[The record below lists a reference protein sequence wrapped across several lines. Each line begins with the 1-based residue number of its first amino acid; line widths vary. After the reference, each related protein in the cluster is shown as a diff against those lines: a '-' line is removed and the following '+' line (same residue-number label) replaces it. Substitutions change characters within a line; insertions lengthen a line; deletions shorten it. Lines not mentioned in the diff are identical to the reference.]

1 MSPTSHIHHFAR
13 TARRFSMY
21 LVLWVAL
28 WLLVPAVAKA
38 SVCSRT
44 TQVSAAI
51 VAAVSGKTDCA
62 DITDTDLAGLTGTL
76 AVNNDSTLT
85 SLKAGDFAG
94 LTNLTALGLNNNGL
108 TSLPANVF
116 DPLTSLLDL
125 NLHRNNSLS
134 SLPTGVFDQLTSL
147 TRLDMS
153 NNSLSSLP
161 TGVFDKLTSLTW
173 LSLGYNSLSLAAG
186 VFDKLTSLTTL
197 YLQNASLSSLPTG
210 VFDKLTSLTQLNLG
224 SNSLSSLPTGVFDK
238 TTSLTWLDIGA
249 NSLSSL
255 PDNVFDKLTKL
266 TVLYLSSNSLSSL
279 PDNVFDQLTEVTT
292 LWVNRNSLT
301 ALPAGVFDQQTK
313 LTSLALSDNSLTA
326 LPANVFDKTTS
337 LTKLWLHRNSLTT
350 LLGSMF
356 EPLTALT
363 TLHLNGN
370 TLTCLPT
377 IPTSVTTLKPDNA
390 QSTYTACPN
399 VWVENIRW
407 SSAWLDLKNWTGG
420 SWSYALTPARGTA
433 CFAATSRYPVQQ
445 LELDSKH
452 DYIVSVYSGTG
463 CVAANLLDSESFS
476 TPSGGTPLPTLSVS
490 NITNTSATMALAN
503 HTGAWWYLET
513 ADEAN
518 DACKSVAAGTSS
530 VDLTGLTANTSYQYL
545 AYSAAGCDEAT
556 VPVRWITDQLNFT
569 TTGPVSATVT
579 DLTATSA
586 TLAISGLSSGQWS
599 WRYLY
604 IDPLPF
610 PIEIRS
616 PCRTLTHST
625 TSVEVTGLTGGTA
638 YTFFVYRGDS
648 CTFNDWITVKV
659 HTISL
664 VGGLTGPTQGT
675 LTLAHHEGDW
685 WYQPTGGAQATAAG
699 GGCSEA
705 VSGSTANLNGL
716 TPGTQYTYTA
726 YRAAGCASADE
737 LATTTFTTATVSG
750 TPGTDTGGGGGGG
763 GGGGD
768 ASAEQSPLQ
777 NQLESPANGATV
789 SGIDLIRGWSFAEA
803 RGVHIAQVELY
814 LDGQRAAVIPCCSTR
829 PDVAQAYPDFPA
841 ANTGQ
846 SGWGITTNW
855 GNLTPGSHTVR
866 VVVTGTD
873 EGRWVSEPHTITVL
887 KAGNIAFADQF
898 SLAEAEAR
906 LEGSHLVLDGVVIR
920 DKVTQVEQEIVARYA
935 WQTGAQGLRLV
946 ASETLE
952 TARVQ
957 PVGLDRLLAG
967 LWQWGRGL
975 FSPGSVTASP
985 GLEMVYEAP
994 ADQARVAGIG
1004 LIQGWAFPED
1014 EQDTIDT
1021 VTVQLGD
1028 AQRTSAPCCS
1038 ARDDVA
1044 GQHPDQANALLSG
1057 WGLVFNYGNLPA
1069 GEHDIAVRIATEAG
1083 FEDAGVHT
1091 VTVSRLGGY
1100 AVVDR
1105 FDLSAATVE
1114 IVGEEIIL
1122 SGVTVRDKASQEWQT
1137 IEVHLQ
1143 WSAAAQG
1150 LVIVDTEVLS

>member
-1 MSPTSHIHHFAR
+1 MSPTSHCSHAAR
-13 TARRFSMY
+13 TARRSATFPY
-21 LVLWVAL
+21 HLALWVAL
-28 WLLVPAVAKA
+28 WLLVPAVANA
-38 SVCSRT
+38 NVCSRT

-51 VAAVSGKTDCA
+51 VAAVSGKTNCA
-62 DITDTDLAGLTGTL
+62 NITDTDLAGLTGSL
-76 AVNNDSTLT
+76 AVANDSTLT

-94 LTNLTALGLNNNGL
+94 LTNLTVLGLHANGL
-108 TSLPANVF
+108 TGLPANVF
-116 DPLTSLLDL
+116 DPLTKLTNL
-125 NLHRNNSLS
+125 NLSRNSLS
-134 SLPTGVFDQLTSL
+134 SLPANVFDQLTSL
-147 TRLDMS
+147 TRLDLD

-161 TGVFDKLTSLTW
+161 TGAFDKLTSLTRLN
-173 LSLGYNSLSLAAG
+173 LSYNSLGSLSAG

-197 YLQNASLSSLPTG
+197 DLQNDNLSSLPTSVFDKLTSLTKLNVGHNSLSSLPAG
-210 VFDKLTSLTQLNLG
+210 VFDKLTSLTELWLNDNSSLSSLSASVFDKLTSLTKLYLHNNG
-224 SNSLSSLPTGVFDK
+224 LSSLPANVFDKTTKLTELRLEGNSLSSLPANVFDQ
-238 TTSLTWLDIGA
+238 LTKLTKLLLHK

-255 PDNVFDKLTKL
+255 SAGVFDQLTELTELWLHENSLTTLPANVFDQLTKLTALYLHKNSLSSLSAGVFDQQPKL
-266 TVLYLSSNSLSSL
+266 TVLYLH
-279 PDNVFDQLTEVTT
+279 E
-292 LWVNRNSLT
+292 NSLT
-301 ALPAGVFDQQTK
+301 ALPANVFDQQTK

-337 LTKLWLHRNSLTT
+337 LTGLYLQRNSLTT

-363 TLHLNGN
+363 ALNLSGN
-370 TLTCLPT
+370 TLTCLPA

-390 QSTYTACPN
+390 QSTYTACTN

-407 SSAWLDLKNWTGG
+407 GSAWLDLKNWTGG
-420 SWSYALTPARGTA
+420 SWSYALSPARGTA

-452 DYIVSVYSGTG
+452 DYTVSVYSGTG

-476 TPSGGTPLPTLSVS
+476 TPGGGTPLPTLSVS

-556 VPVRWITDQLNFT
+556 VLVRWITDQLNFT

-616 PCRTLTHST
+616 PCQTLAHST
-625 TSVEVTGLTGGTA
+625 TSVEVSGLTGGTA

-664 VGGLTGPTQGT
+664 VGGLTGPTEAT

-685 WYQPTGGAQATAAG
+685 WYQPTGGGQAAAAG

-768 ASAEQSPLQ
+768 ASADQSPLQ
-777 NQLESPANGATV
+777 NRLESPANGATV

-829 PDVAQAYPDFPA
+829 PDVAQAFPDFPA

-855 GNLTPGSHTVR
+855 GNLTPGQHTVR

-873 EGRWVSEPHTITVL
+873 EGRWASEPHTITVL
-887 KAGNIAFADQF
+887 KPGNIAFADQF

-906 LEGSHLVLDGVVIR
+906 LGREPVGIGWCRHPGQSDAR
-920 DKVTQVEQEIVARYA
+920 RKQEITARYA
-935 WQTGAQGLRLV
+935 WQNRGARFTAGGERDPGDGAGAARGSRPAAGRAVAVGAGAVQSGQRHRQSRPGNGLR
-946 ASETLE
+946 S
-952 TARVQ
+952 
-957 PVGLDRLLAG
+957 AG
-967 LWQWGRGL
+967 RPGPRGRHR
-975 FSPGSVTASP
+975 P
-985 GLEMVYEAP
+985 Y
-994 ADQARVAGIG
+994 
-1004 LIQGWAFPED
+1004 
-1014 EQDTIDT
+1014 
-1021 VTVQLGD
+1021 
-1028 AQRTSAPCCS
+1028 
-1038 ARDDVA
+1038 
-1044 GQHPDQANALLSG
+1044 
-1057 WGLVFNYGNLPA
+1057 
-1069 GEHDIAVRIATEAG
+1069 
-1083 FEDAGVHT
+1083 
-1091 VTVSRLGGY
+1091 SRLG
-1100 AVVDR
+1100 
-1105 FDLSAATVE
+1105 LSR
-1114 IVGEEIIL
+1114 G
-1122 SGVTVRDKASQEWQT
+1122 
-1137 IEVHLQ
+1137 
-1143 WSAAAQG
+1143 
-1150 LVIVDTEVLS
+1150 